1 MSLLSP
7 AKSNVAKTAP
17 KALAAA
23 AKEEEKRLNVRLP
36 VAKHDAFRRA
46 CMRNESDMTTEILR
60 FIDEYISKNSR

>member
-17 KALAAA
+17 KVLAAA

-36 VAKHDAFRRA
+36 SAKHDAFRRA
-46 CMRNESDMTTEILR
+46 CMRNETDMTTEVMR